1 MNLDIIILNT
11 NIYNIKDLKNY
22 YKIGEITG
30 DGNCL
35 FYSLS
40 NMIFNDMKYYIHIR
54 QIICEHY
61 ETTNTLND
69 LFENEEEK
77 NDYIINMKKDKV
89 YGTAV
94 ELETFSHIF
103 KIKITLF
110 TRHITDEKC
119 KKHIMTKLVVLYLE
133 MNIKVILH

>member
-1 MNLDIIILNT
+1 
-11 NIYNIKDLKNY
+11 
-22 YKIGEITG
+22 
-30 DGNCL
+30 
-35 FYSLS
+35 
-40 NMIFNDMKYYIHIR
+40 MIFNDIKYYIYIR

-77 NDYIINMKKDKV
+77 NDYIINMKKDKI
-89 YGTAV
+89 YGIGV
-94 ELETFSHIF
+94 ELETLSHIF

-119 KKHIMTKLVVLYLE
+119 NKTH
-133 MNIKVILH
+133 